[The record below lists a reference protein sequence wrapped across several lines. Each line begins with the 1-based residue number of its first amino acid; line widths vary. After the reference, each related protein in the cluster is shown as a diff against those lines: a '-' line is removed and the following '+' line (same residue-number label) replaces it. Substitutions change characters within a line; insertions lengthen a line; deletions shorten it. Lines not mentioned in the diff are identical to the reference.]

1 MRSTRKQ
8 MFLFSAE
15 FEHRSTWPWKP
26 LAAILQ
32 AQENRT
38 PSEEAELGER
48 WVGQKNWALDTFSE
62 NMGSRRH

>member
-1 MRSTRKQ
+1 

-15 FEHRSTWPWKP
+15 FEHGSTWPWKT

-32 AQENRT
+32 TQENRT
-38 PSEEAELGER
+38 PSEEVELGER
-48 WVGQKNWALDTFSE
+48 WVGERNWALDTFSE